1 MRLPVLLTA
10 VLLALLPA
18 AGRAEEPLRL
28 FAAGSLREALTD
40 VAAAYTRSTGRT
52 VSLSFGFSGR
62 MRERIEQGDAADL
75 LASADMG
82 HPERLRRAGLAS
94 HVILFARNALCVAA
108 SPGTGLTDQT
118 VVEQLTDPN
127 LAVAVFPAVQDPA
140 GDYTLE
146 LFRRLDAVHPGA
158 EASLR
163 RRMVIVGEGLL
174 NRPLK
179 PGEDAAAAWLL
190 DAPARLH
197 VTYCTTARNRLVAQ
211 APGLEIASLPASLQ
225 VGPVYGLALLTSAQA
240 GAADLALFLLEEDGQ
255 RILARFGFTPV
266 GVP

>member
-1 MRLPVLLTA
+1 M
-10 VLLALLPA
+10 
-18 AGRAEEPLRL
+18 GRAEEPLRL
-28 FAAGSLREALTD
+28 FAAGSLREALSD
-40 VAAAYTRSTGRT
+40 VAAAYTRNTGRA
-52 VSLSFGFSGR
+52 VSLNFGFSGG
-62 MRERIEQGDAADL
+62 MRERIEQGEPADL

-94 HVILFARNALCVAA
+94 RVVLFARNALCIAA
-108 SPGTGLTDQT
+108 SQGTGMTDQT
-118 VVEQLTDPN
+118 VVERLTDPD
-127 LAVAVFPAVQDPA
+127 LPVAAFPAIQDPA

-163 RRMVIVGEGLL
+163 DRTVIVGEGLL

-190 DAPARLH
+190 NAPPRLH
-197 VTYCTTARNRLVAQ
+197 VTYCTTARNRLAAQ
-211 APGLEIASLPASLQ
+211 VPGLEVAGLPASLQ
-225 VGPVYGLALLTSAQA
+225 VGPAYGLALLKSAQA

-255 RILARFGFTPV
+255 RILTRFGFTPV
-266 GVP
+266 GIP